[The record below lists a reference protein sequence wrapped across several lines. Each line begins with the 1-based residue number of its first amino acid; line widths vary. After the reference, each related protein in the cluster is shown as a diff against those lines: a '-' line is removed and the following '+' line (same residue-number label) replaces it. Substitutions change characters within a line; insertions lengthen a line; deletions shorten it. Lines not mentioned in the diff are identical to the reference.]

1 MTALLDQVRAGL
13 RDPFAATVAVGPALL
28 TRAEARA
35 IERALGRK
43 VVERRLRLPR
53 IAIIWRGVEVLR

>member
-1 MTALLDQVRAGL
+1 MALLADIRAGL
-13 RDPFAATVAVGPALL
+13 RDPFAATVAVGACVL

-43 VVERRLRLPR
+43 VVERRVRLPLVS
-53 IAIIWRGVEVLR
+53 IVWRGVEVVR